1 MKNVAVLTDDVAFAL
16 FFRPHPG
23 GFGSSKVPP
32 NQRREFAI
40 QNANDRGSTG
50 GGGGREALGT
60 AGIDWCIIS
69 QNDEIVKNS
78 RCNDNRC

>member
-40 QNANDRGSTG
+40 QNANDRGSAGGGGG
-50 GGGGREALGT
+50 GGGGR
-60 AGIDWCIIS
+60 
-69 QNDEIVKNS
+69 
-78 RCNDNRC
+78 RCAQLELTDA

>member
-50 GGGGREALGT
+50 GGGGGRRWAQLELTDA
-60 AGIDWCIIS
+60 
-69 QNDEIVKNS
+69 
-78 RCNDNRC
+78 